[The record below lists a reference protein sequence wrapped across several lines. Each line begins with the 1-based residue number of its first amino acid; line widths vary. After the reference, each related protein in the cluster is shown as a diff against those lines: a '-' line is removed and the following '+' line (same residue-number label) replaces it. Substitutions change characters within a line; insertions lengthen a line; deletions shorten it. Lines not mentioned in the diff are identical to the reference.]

1 MTTENKRMSQ
11 LLGNYAELDLSQLL
25 NGELALPTDHN
36 PVFKDGAGN
45 VRELLT
51 AESAGYLEDL
61 IAEMNAG
68 LAEIEQIII
77 QRIGINDEEVSLLET
92 FSSSKITDLLADKQ
106 DSLTAGDNVQISAG
120 NVISATDTTYTAG
133 ANIQIS
139 ASNEISATDT
149 TYTAGTN
156 ITIDS
161 NNQINCNVLN
171 DTAASSTTTT
181 YSSAK
186 IRQIIAEVGGVA
198 IDDTTPSTTTVYSSS
213 KTENLINTSLSQ
225 LKDLLYP
232 VGCIVHTTAYST
244 TAQMVNA
251 YGGSD
256 WDLIQEKVLI
266 GANWV
271 DASNPKYRV
280 NATGGSETVTLAIA
294 NLPSHNHSY
303 TYRSSS
309 TGSTTLT
316 INQMPE
322 HNHYQ
327 NVSAA
332 VGGSANRC
340 DYNSDSAGSPFPQG
354 ITTDST
360 GGNGSHYHSVS
371 GYSSTTGN
379 AGSGSSFSILPPYK
393 SVYIWTRTA

>member
-303 TYRSSS
+303 TNTIVGSRTLTTNQIPSHSHSTFDSAVPWGSDWHDSERQLTCRSSS
-309 TGSTTLT
+309 ERSWSPTTGT
-316 INQMPE
+316 
-322 HNHYQ
+322 
-327 NVSAA
+327 AGG
-332 VGGSANRC
+332 GGSHTH
-340 DYNSDSAGSPFPQG
+340 SDISQS
-354 ITTDST
+354 
-360 GGNGSHYHSVS
+360 N
-371 GYSSTTGN
+371 TTGN
-379 AGSGSSFSILPPYK
+379 TGSGTSFSIINPYK
-393 SVYIWTRTA
+393 AVYIWTRTA

>member
-11 LLGNYAELDLSQLL
+11 LSGNYADLDLSQLL

-77 QRIGINDEEVSLLET
+77 QRIGINDEEVSSLET

-106 DSLTAGDNVQISAG
+106 DTLTAGDNVQISAE

-133 ANIQIS
+133 SNIQIN
-139 ASNEISATDT
+139 ANNEISATDT

-161 NNQINCNVLN
+161 NNQIDCNVLD
-171 DTAASSTTTT
+171 DTAPSSSTT

-186 IRQIIAEVGGVA
+186 IMQVISDVGGVA

-232 VGCIVHTTAYST
+232 VGCIVQTTAYST
-244 TAQMVNA
+244 TAQMVAA

-280 NATGGSETVTLAIA
+280 NATGGSETVTLTTA

-303 TYRSSS
+303 THCSTS
-309 TGSTTLT
+309 TGSTTIT
-316 INQMPE
+316 TNQMPN
-322 HNHYQ
+322 HNHTHTYY
-327 NVSAA
+327 NYGSGGGANGLAYNITNTSA
-332 VGGSANRC
+332 VG
-340 DYNSDSAGSPFPQG
+340 
-354 ITTDST
+354 TDT
-360 GGNGSHYHSVS
+360 GGMNGSGGGGSHYHSITR
-371 GYSSTTGN
+371 YSATTGD
-379 AGSGSSFSILPPYK
+379 AGSGTSFSIINPYK
-393 SVYIWTRTA
+393 AVYIWTRTA